1 MQVMRSRLNMIST
14 KNLNILPNIYSLQ
27 NICKAV
33 SVLDAILSQEW
44 EFRYYSY
51 NAKWD
56 VGEHCFQMRNGTGEE
71 MHILFL
77 ESGCVINGFAHEF
90 ESKDKIKLTTNLD
103 SIFDEFVFGEPV
115 NSIGTTFCIWTTY
128 NEKEQ
133 WKTGVLD
140 NFDDNS
146 EDMLTIFNADPKTY
160 QDYAKKYFEKNIPL
174 EIVNK
179 IYNGEK
185 ISKEIVLAINNN
197 LNDWK
202 QLEKDLYEIE
212 YPYEFKDK
220 LKFW

>member
-1 MQVMRSRLNMIST
+1 M
-14 KNLNILPNIYSLQ
+14 
-27 NICKAV
+27 
-33 SVLDAILSQEW
+33 AILIMVSCI
-44 EFRYYSY
+44 FMIFCRKAS
-51 NAKWD
+51 
-56 VGEHCFQMRNGTGEE
+56 
-71 MHILFL
+71 
-77 ESGCVINGFAHEF
+77 
-90 ESKDKIKLTTNLD
+90 SKDLD
-103 SIFDEFVFGEPV
+103 FIFNEFVFGEPV

-128 NEKEQ
+128 NKKEQ

-160 QDYAKKYFEKNIPL
+160 QDYAKEYFEKNIPL
-174 EIVNK
+174 EIINK

-202 QLEKDLYEIE
+202 QLEKDLNEIE